1 MTDGP
6 VRQLAESLLR
16 QAEER
21 TGTGE
26 YLSPLF
32 ELFNRCPAVRN
43 LTDTQFLSDES
54 FGPLERECSHD
65 LRLTSRRT
73 CNAATLQDT
82 LEQVIRDI
90 SEQLLL
96 LDDRARDGGRHV
108 YATFPEIRVERV
120 LFDEGREFALYGFWA
135 MLHMQKP
142 REPFNVHE
150 MLEEGE

>member
-32 ELFNRCPAVRN
+32 ELFNANPTVN
-43 LTDTQFLSDES
+43 KMTNTQWLPEES
-54 FGPLERECSHD
+54 FGPLEREYSHD
-65 LRLTSRRT
+65 LRLTARRT
-73 CNAATLQDT
+73 CNAATLRDT
-82 LEQVIRDI
+82 LEQVIQDLAI
-90 SEQLLL
+90 GLLEQ
-96 LDDRARDGGRHV
+96 DTYAMSSGQHG
-108 YATFPEIRVERV
+108 YATFPEIRVDRV

-135 MLHMQKP
+135 MLRVQKP
-142 REPFNVHE
+142 SRPFSVREI
-150 MLEEGE
+150 LEEGE